1 MQPKYTTASRES
13 ATKPPKT
20 ANFVDTKKHG
30 FLPEEQ
36 RERESGSPRYYI
48 TNIATPPPDADFQP
62 SDKLFSQYYL
72 QSIARDILPDFRV
85 ASCLRARIDGAQY
98 VLLKH
103 DPDRLRA
110 YWGNLI
116 TCGSVWVCP
125 VCAGRIS
132 EVRREELTLAVAA
145 ARELGWYPVLI
156 TFTLQHSADD
166 ELKHVLASLL
176 DTLRRVRAGSPFKR
190 FRERSGYQGSVS
202 ALEMTWSRENG
213 GHPHRHELWFLDHK
227 PTAAELAEM
236 ESWLRTRYIKYL
248 QKTGRWASWENGLR
262 VDFDHNDPFGP
273 IAEYIAKFGHEPSP
287 ASKGWTI
294 AHELAKAVVKRGR
307 GEHYSPF
314 ELLALAAEGDREA
327 REAFAEYAEAF
338 FRRQHLVYSHGLK
351 DKLGLAD
358 SQSDEEIA
366 ADVDAFNVLL
376 AALGPEAWQRVL
388 KSEKRAELQRAG
400 GCGDIESVMAV
411 LEGLGIKLFTMPD
424 GNGETVR
431 ATK

>member
-1 MQPKYTTASRES
+1 M
-13 ATKPPKT
+13 
-20 ANFVDTKKHG
+20 
-30 FLPEEQ
+30 
-36 RERESGSPRYYI
+36 
-48 TNIATPPPDADFQP
+48 
-62 SDKLFSQYYL
+62 
-72 QSIARDILPDFRV
+72 PDFRV
-85 ASCLRARIDGAQY
+85 SSCLRARIDGAQY
-98 VLLKH
+98 VLLVH

-110 YWGNLI
+110 FYGNLI

-125 VCAGRIS
+125 VCASRIS

-156 TFTLQHSADD
+156 TFTLQHSREDSAA
-166 ELKHVLASLL
+166 EVLASLL
-176 DTLRRVRAGSPFKR
+176 DTLRRIKRGSPYQR
-190 FRERSGYQGSVS
+190 FRDRIGYQGSVT
-202 ALEMTWSRENG
+202 ALEYTWGPENG
-213 GHPHRHELWFLDHK
+213 SHPHKHELWFVDHK
-227 PTAAELAEM
+227 PSGAELAEL
-236 ESWLRTRYIKYL
+236 ESWLRTRYIKFL
-248 QKTGRWASWENGLR
+248 QKAGRWASWENGLR

-273 IAEYIAKFGHEPSP
+273 IAEYVAKFGREPSP
-287 ASKGWTI
+287 ASGSWTI

-314 ELLALAAEGDREA
+314 QLLALAAEGDRDA

-338 FRRQHLVYSHGLK
+338 FGRQHLVYSPGLK

-358 SQSDEEIA
+358 LQSDEEIA
-366 ADVDAFNVLL
+366 ADVDAFRVVL

-400 GCGDIESVMAV
+400 ERGDIESVMAV
-411 LEGLGIKLFTMPD
+411 LGSLGVRLFTMPD